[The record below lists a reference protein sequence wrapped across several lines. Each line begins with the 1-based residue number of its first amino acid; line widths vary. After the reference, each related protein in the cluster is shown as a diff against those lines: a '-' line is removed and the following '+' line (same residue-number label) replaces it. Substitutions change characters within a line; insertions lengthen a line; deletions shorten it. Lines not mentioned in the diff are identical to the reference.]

1 MKNKKLIT
9 QTLSIQSEAIEN
21 LSDDKIL
28 NQVNEAARYVND
40 ADGITAFSG
49 IGKSGDIARKLVST
63 FNSIGEQSHYIHP
76 VEALH
81 GDVGVMSED
90 SAVILISNSGN
101 TEEMVD
107 FLYILRSIDPT
118 TISITSDPTSK
129 LGTQSD
135 HHIST
140 NISREGAIVDLVP
153 MASATAT
160 MVIGDCL
167 ANVLMNE
174 NGFSEEDFAEYHP
187 GGTIGKKLD
196 FEVKDLI
203 NGKIDPVD
211 PEISLIEA
219 SLRISEGEKGIVAV
233 VDDNNQVL
241 GVVTDGDLRREISKG
256 TNAEQTNIQQFM
268 TSNPVTMLENQPA
281 IDALKTMEK
290 KNIGQVVLV
299 DQFNKYNGIVH
310 MRDLVREGIT

>member
-90 SAVILISNSGN
+90 SVVILISNSGN

-107 FLYILRSIDPT
+107 FLHILRSIDPT

-211 PEISLIEA
+211 PEISLLEG

-233 VDDNNQVL
+233 VDDSNQVL

-256 TNAEQTNIQQFM
+256 TNAEQTDIQQVM
-268 TSNPVTMLENQPA
+268 TSNPDTMLENKPA

-290 KNIGQVVLV
+290 KNIGQIVLV
-299 DQFNKYNGIVH
+299 DKFNKYNGIVH

>member
-1 MKNKKLIT
+1 MNNRELIT
-9 QTLSIQSEAIEN
+9 RTLFIQSEAIKN
-21 LSDDKIL
+21 LSDGKIL
-28 NQVNEAARYVND
+28 NQVIEAARYIND
-40 ADGITAFSG
+40 SDGITAFSG
-49 IGKSGDIARKLVST
+49 IGKSGVIAKKLVST

-81 GDVGVMSED
+81 GDVGIISED
-90 SAVILISNSGN
+90 STVILISNSGN
-101 TEEMVD
+101 TQEMVD
-107 FLYILRSIDPT
+107 FLYILRGIDPT
-118 TISITSDPTSK
+118 TVSITSDPTSK
-129 LGTQSD
+129 LGTQSN

-140 NISREGAIVDLVP
+140 NVSREGAIVDLVP

-174 NGFSEEDFAEYHP
+174 NNFTEEDFAQYHP
-187 GGTIGKKLD
+187 RGTIGKKLD
-196 FEVKDLI
+196 FEVNDLI

-211 PEISLIEA
+211 PEISLLEA

-233 VDDNNQVL
+233 VDDSNQVL

-256 TNAEQTNIQQFM
+256 TNTKQTSIQQVM
-268 TSNPVTMLENQPA
+268 TSNPITILENQPA
-281 IDALKTMEK
+281 IEALKTMEK
-290 KNIGQVVLV
+290 KNIGQIVVV
-299 DQFNKYNGIVH
+299 DEFNKYSGIVH

>member
-140 NISREGAIVDLVP
+140 NISREGSIVDLVP